1 MAQYSQ
7 TTLGTARGAL
17 RRRLNDPN
25 GIRWSDFE
33 LNAYLVEALR
43 NWQALTGF
51 YRDRGILTTVPF
63 TGPTVGFYDLAQTG
77 ILPAGLFDYNVT
89 DVQLYQIICAHLLEP
104 PVLPYAGTDQFTQQ
118 QILDVLQARRDQF
131 LLDTGVVVTRTN
143 ILGGAQPV
151 SRVNIPNPIIDVRR
165 IDWFAANVFSTIW
178 RISEANATQFLNSW
192 QTPAA
197 VPTGFSVAVTQ
208 PSSVQFIPASN
219 VSNPRIGI
227 LAVANGPT
235 LSLPTPGA
243 GIPLGIPDDF
253 SYGVKFGAIADMLRA
268 DGQDRDSTRAQY
280 CESRYQ
286 EAVQAARLNP
296 SVLQGIF
303 GSSMLLAGSIIS
315 EDGYNASW
323 QNQVPGAPTRLA
335 LAGRNLLVTIPYSDQ
350 AYSVTLD
357 LIRNMIVPA
366 ADSDFLQV
374 GNEEVDAIIGMGQ
387 HLASF
392 NMGGEEF
399 QATMPLY
406 QAFGRLAILRNNRMN
421 ANTAL
426 RKMLEAPAQGEE
438 RMVPRLV
445 PSPQPTNLQEQP
457 V

>member
-1 MAQYSQ
+1 VPQYAQ
-7 TTLGTARGAL
+7 TNLGTARTQL
-17 RRRLNDPN
+17 RIRLNDLN

-51 YRDRGILTTVPF
+51 YRDRGTLTTVPF
-63 TGPTVGFYDLAQTG
+63 SGPTTGFYDLAQTG
-77 ILPAGLFDYNVT
+77 ILQPGLFDYNVT
-89 DVQLYQIICAHLLEP
+89 DVQLYQVICAHLLEP
-104 PVLPYAGTDQFTQQ
+104 PVLPYAGTDQFSQQ
-118 QILDVLQARRDQF
+118 QILNALQARRDQF
-131 LLDTGVVVTRTN
+131 LLDTGSVVTRFN
-143 ILGGAQPV
+143 LLGGSQPI
-151 SRVNIPNPIIDVRR
+151 SRINIPNGIIDVRR
-165 IDWFAANVFSTIW
+165 IDWYAAFVFSTIW
-178 RISEANATQFLNSW
+178 RISEASATQYLNSW
-192 QTPAA
+192 QTPTA

-208 PSSVQFIPASN
+208 PSSVQFIPPSN
-219 VSNPRIGI
+219 VSNPAIGL
-227 LAVANGPT
+227 LAVSTGPT

-253 SYGVKFGAIADMLRA
+253 SYGVKFGAIADLLRA
-268 DGQDRDSTRAQY
+268 DGQDRDVARATY
-280 CESRYQ
+280 AESRYQ

-303 GSSMLLAGSIIS
+303 GSSMLLPGAMNA
-315 EDGYNASW
+315 EDGYNANW
-323 QNQVPGAPTRLA
+323 QNQVPGPPSRLA
-335 LAGRNLLVTIPYSDQ
+335 LAGRNMLVTIPSSDQ

-366 ADSDFLQV
+366 NDSDFLQV

-392 NMGGEEF
+392 NMGGDEF
-399 QATMPLY
+399 QQTLPLY
-406 QAFGRLAILRNNRMN
+406 QNFGRLAILRNNRMN

-426 RKMLEAPAQGEE
+426 RKMLEQSGQNQE
-438 RMVPRLV
+438 RQVPRLV
-445 PSPQPTNLQEQP
+445 PSPQPTNLQEQS